1 MVSSFALFLLGNSDK
16 LVYLSELSFLH
27 LSNRLT
33 PLPASK
39 DGQLSQSSAWHR
51 AWLTMRVYQMA
62 PVVSN
67 VVSKDLGESADN
79 SGR

>member
-1 MVSSFALFLLGNSDK
+1 MVSSFALSLLGNSDK

-27 LSNRLT
+27 LSNRLI

-62 PVVSN
+62 PIVSN

-79 SGR
+79 SGH